1 MVLCCNGC
9 WSDRREDAVML
20 STEIVELQIGLKN
33 YDPQKDK
40 RLSGSVKIGLM
51 YALCVLFED
60 KEVGEDKEKTLEE
73 YEKVVEEKRKAK
85 GVEKVSLKNS
95 EFPKV
100 SGCKRIDVI
109 SQGADPVVASDG
121 CGVIKES
128 DANLKTELKSDVEE
142 EWMKLCP
149 VELVKVC
156 ENRPQGVV
164 LVRFKD
170 MKDAHKCIGLTNG
183 RWQVHASI
191 DDGTINHV
199 TILDVVYDEARLG
212 WRSGQV
218 NWMMLC
224 CNKFG
229 AKRLENKAHIRLQ

>member
-1 MVLCCNGC
+1 MVFLQCCNGC
-9 WSDRREDAVML
+9 WSDRREDAIML

-60 KEVGEDKEKTLEE
+60 KEVWEDKEKTLEE
-73 YEKVVEEKRKAK
+73 YEKAK

-95 EFPKV
+95 ELPKV
-100 SGCKRIDVI
+100 SGCKRIYVI

-121 CGVIKES
+121 CGVINES

-149 VELVKVC
+149 LELVKV
-156 ENRPQGVV
+156 
-164 LVRFKD
+164 
-170 MKDAHKCIGLTNG
+170 
-183 RWQVHASI
+183 
-191 DDGTINHV
+191 
-199 TILDVVYDEARLG
+199 
-212 WRSGQV
+212 
-218 NWMMLC
+218 
-224 CNKFG
+224 
-229 AKRLENKAHIRLQ
+229 